1 MRDPE
6 GPTGEMPAPRR
17 YTAMHSTA
25 SRRRG
30 LIPDSDGT
38 HTSKCPYMGAYNHR
52 RSRAI
57 RGDIGG
63 YSAVERCMVH
73 SAPLPEVGR

>member
-1 MRDPE
+1 MRDPW
-6 GPTGEMPAPRR
+6 GPTAEMLAPQPC
-17 YTAMHSTA
+17 TAMHPTA
-25 SRRRG
+25 SRHGG
-30 LIPDSDGT
+30 LIPESDGT
-38 HTSKCPYMGAYNHR
+38 QTSKCPYMGAYNHR
-52 RSRAI
+52 RRRAI